1 MKKKALVVF
10 LALSMLS
17 AEMFCTSAPAFAEE
31 TAAESGTTDSDS
43 EEAAEPGTTASDS
56 EKSAAASVM
65 SYEEFIE
72 AALDSPVTVETYV
85 QAKQAWIKDSSA
97 ANLYTQNEEGAY
109 FIYKLPMT
117 KKEYKKLKEGQK
129 IRISGRKHQWLGNI
143 EIAGVSFEIL
153 EGSYIAEAQDIT
165 DLLGT
170 EDLADYKNRK
180 VCFKGM
186 KSVDFEDPGGDL
198 LRYAYGPDGNGDR
211 GDDLYFCAE
220 TGNEIYTFVIES
232 RFFDSETELYKAV
245 ENLEEDSI
253 IDLEGFLYWEKGAL
267 PHITELKVT
276 KTADEAAEDAPEE
289 ETVSEPSAEGT
300 DED

>member
-31 TAAESGTTDSDS
+31 TAAESGTTASDS

-220 TGNEIYTFVIES
+220 TGNEIQTPS
-232 RFFDSETELYKAV
+232 RPKNRGKTSNTGSRNSNCLDNERKMLTL
-245 ENLEEDSI
+245 
-253 IDLEGFLYWEKGAL
+253 AL
-267 PHITELKVT
+267 PMLWKKLVMTICTPMIGRVT
-276 KTADEAAEDAPEE
+276 LANRNPCSAMPINCI
-289 ETVSEPSAEGT
+289 SEVKALAQ
-300 DED
+300 